1 MAAKRKKKTSSSD
14 PASEPGRAQRTRT
27 LLLEA
32 AIDEFSELGFHDAK
46 ISGIVSRA
54 GFTQPTFYL
63 YFKSKEDIHAHL
75 VERVRD
81 ELRTVIAGARIP
93 ATTPSANVREK
104 LRAAIE
110 AFLQYFIDNAKLA
123 AIGYFGTE
131 HNSQL
136 REEIVALVSRNIAF
150 EQGAGYCREDLD
162 PVFVSQCYNGSLER
176 LIRVYLLSGQYDA
189 RTLAD
194 KIADL
199 YGYGSIPSGAGR
211 DGAPLRADT
220 RRKKIRS

>member
-1 MAAKRKKKTSSSD
+1 MAAKRKKRTRRSD
-14 PASEPGRAQRTRT
+14 TAGEPGRAQRTRA
-27 LLLEA
+27 LLTEA
-32 AIDEFSELGFHDAK
+32 AIDEFYELGFHDAR
-46 ISGIVSRA
+46 ISGIVRRA

-75 VERVRD
+75 IKRVGD
-81 ELRTVIAGARIP
+81 ELRTVIGAARIP

-104 LRAAIE
+104 LRGAIE
-110 AFLQYFIDNAKLA
+110 AFLQYFVDNPKLA
-123 AIGYFGTE
+123 TIGYFGPE
-131 HNSQL
+131 HNAQL

-199 YGYGSIPSGAGR
+199 YGYGSIPSGPGR
-211 DGAPLRADT
+211 DGAPLRADIN
-220 RRKKIRS
+220 KKKLRS